1 MTCKQC
7 LTGCGKCSQDFQLKA
22 QLFHLEM
29 KSLVNVCFIT
39 LLKNACSSP
48 NLIHFCLWCI
58 ETSLFCNSEGLE
70 RPFASR
76 RTLKKGVLGERR
88 EVAAIFI
95 QYTMAWA
102 WLAGSTQ
109 NKSPKELAEPHF
121 LLTHKNDFKKAS
133 LVFQRRSQVTLISWH
148 RSAFSHLP
156 FHFNYLWFNWCWGV
170 VTVQDKVSVF

>member
-88 EVAAIFI
+88 EAAAIFI
-95 QYTMAWA
+95 PVYNGMGMAGRQY
-102 WLAGSTQ
+102 
-109 NKSPKELAEPHF
+109 PK
-121 LLTHKNDFKKAS
+121 
-133 LVFQRRSQVTLISWH
+133 QVPKGVG
-148 RSAFSHLP
+148 RARFSSHP
-156 FHFNYLWFNWCWGV
+156 
-170 VTVQDKVSVF
+170 QK